1 MKASQGDIVTTKY
14 INPYTDFGFKKLF
27 GSPLNKDLLIGF
39 LNALFEEAKQIPG
52 DKILDVKYLSNEELG
67 RTQYDRK
74 AVFDVLCETEKGVKF
89 HLEMQNV
96 FQAFF
101 IDRTIFYA
109 ARSIQNMS
117 KRDSAKKGRWDFQ
130 LQKLYSINLLNFTF
144 KEKEKNDADDNNT
157 KEIVNEISD
166 DDLMHCVMLKNVKTN
181 RIFYDKLVFIY
192 LEMPKFQKPIEE
204 CHTFYEKWLFVL
216 QNLTRLMER
225 PKELQDRVFKKLFEQ
240 AEIAKYTAEEY
251 DAYEDSLINLWDLA
265 NSNEAAEKKGIKI
278 GMEKG
283 EKIGIEKGE
292 KIGIEKGRKEGIEKG
307 RKEGIEKGELQAKLA
322 IARSLKASGLG
333 ADFIAKNTGLSI
345 DEINTL

>member
-1 MKASQGDIVTTKY
+1 MAFRDFCVLLQRTIIISVTMSDEQKPMLTDGLLSPEERY

-67 RTQYDRK
+67 RTQFDRK

-109 ARSIQNMS
+109 ARSIQNMA
-117 KRDSAKKGRWDFQ
+117 KRDSAKEGRWDFQ

-144 KEKEKNDADDNNT
+144 KENEKKDDDGKSA

-166 DDLMHCVMLKNVKTN
+166 DDLMHCVMLQNVKTKKV
-181 RIFYDKLVFIY
+181 FYDKLVFIY

-225 PKELQDRVFKKLFEQ
+225 PKELQERIFKKLFEQ
-240 AEIAKYTAEEY
+240 AEIAQYTAEEY
-251 DAYEDSLINLWDLA
+251 DAYEDSLINLWDMA
-265 NSNEAAEKKGIKI
+265 NSNEAAEKKGI
-278 GMEKG
+278 
-283 EKIGIEKGE
+283 
-292 KIGIEKGRKEGIEKG
+292 EKGRAE
-307 RKEGIEKGELQAKLA
+307 GELQAKLA
-322 IARSLKASGLG
+322 LARSMKADNMPVE
-333 ADFIAKNTGLSI
+333 AIAKYTGLLI
-345 DEINTL
+345 DEINKL

>member
-1 MKASQGDIVTTKY
+1 MGKVHGDIVTSKY

-52 DKILDVKYLSNEELG
+52 DQIMDVKYLNNEELG
-67 RTQYDRK
+67 RTAYDRK

-96 FQAFF
+96 FQEFF

-109 ARSIQNMS
+109 ARSIQNMA
-117 KRDSAKKGRWDFQ
+117 KRDSSTEGRWDFQ
-130 LQKLYSINLLNFTF
+130 LQKLYSVNLLNFTF
-144 KEKEKNDADDNNT
+144 KEKEKTTADGKNA

-166 DDLMHCVMLKNVKTN
+166 DDLLHCVMLKNVKTDK
-181 RIFYDKLVFIY
+181 IFYDKLVFIY

-204 CHTFYEKWLFVL
+204 CKTFYEKWLFVL

-225 PKELQDRVFKKLFEQ
+225 PKELQERVFKKLFEQ

-251 DAYEDSLINLWDLA
+251 DAYEDSLINLWDIA
-265 NSNEAAEKKGIKI
+265 NSNEAAEKKGF
-278 GMEKG
+278 EKG
-283 EKIGIEKGE
+283 EKL
-292 KIGIEKGRKEGIEKG
+292 
-307 RKEGIEKGELQAKLA
+307 GIEKGELQAKLA
-322 IARSLKASGLG
+322 LARSMKA
-333 ADFIAKNTGLSI
+333 DNMPIETIAKYTGLSI
-345 DEINTL
+345 DEINNL